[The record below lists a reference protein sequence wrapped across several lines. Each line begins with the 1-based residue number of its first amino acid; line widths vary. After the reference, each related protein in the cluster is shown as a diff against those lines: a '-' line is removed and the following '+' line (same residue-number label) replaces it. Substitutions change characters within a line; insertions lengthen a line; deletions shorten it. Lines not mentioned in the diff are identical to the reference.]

1 MHKGVKIALDPSPVQ
16 IVLLRKHAGTARFVY
31 NHLLAYIQEE
41 YEKGNK
47 VSTNFYK
54 LRKHWNSVKAE
65 AAPWWNECSKEG
77 NPEERSAIR
86 DSSQKTDADRL
97 LPIRPEAL
105 EP

>member
-86 DSSQKTDADRL
+86 DSSQKT
-97 LPIRPEAL
+97 
-105 EP
+105 